1 MTYAQNNVERL
12 GARSA
17 VASRRTAPDVDRGG
31 FTITELLVVVAIIAV
46 ILGLVFVAFPKIT
59 GAARSSRCQ
68 ANQRAIALAG
78 MSYATDNKTRLVS
91 PRTDANVDTGLGYQ
105 TFPQAGSYKH
115 YWVEAFNTGAIPGH
129 NGNLI
134 TVDGKRRETDAA
146 LRNGA
151 LWDYTGNV
159 EIYRSPFDPTPRLRS
174 YSINAFVGVKLHDDS
189 NSGQMGSIPA
199 QYKHDTTTLS
209 RVPQPARTFYTI
221 AEWDRRDISVN
232 DDFNFNGFMVHP
244 DPSSQ
249 YWFDIPATWHED
261 VTISYVDGSTGSIQ
275 LKNKVLMDADPD
287 GHDFVES
294 GGALDFH
301 EFRKMLLPGLIN

>member
-1 MTYAQNNVERL
+1 MTYPENNVERS
-12 GARSA
+12 GARLA
-17 VASRRTAPDVDRGG
+17 ASRRTASEVGRGG

-59 GAARSSRCQ
+59 GGARASRCQ
-68 ANQRAIALAG
+68 ANQRAIALSA

-91 PRTDANVDTGLGYQ
+91 PRTEPTTETSLGYQ

-115 YWVEAFNTGAIPGH
+115 FWVAAFDGSGTYAGQLTGSPS
-129 NGNLI
+129 
-134 TVDGKRRETDAA
+134 RETIVA

-159 EIYRSPFDPTPRLRS
+159 EIYKSPFDPTPRLRS
-174 YSINAFVGVKLHDDS
+174 YSINGFVGVKYHDDADLPT
-189 NSGQMGSIPA
+189 IPD

-209 RVPQPARTFYTI
+209 RIPQPARTFYTI

-232 DDFNFNGFMVHP
+232 NDFNFNGFMVHP
-244 DPSSQ
+244 DAASQ

-261 VTISYVDGSTGSIQ
+261 VTISYVDGSTGAIQ
-275 LKNKVLMDADPD
+275 LQNKALMDADDD
-287 GHDFVES
+287 GHDFAES